1 VNRQIRRLGITLGL
15 LFTALFVNLN
25 YIQVVQA
32 DKLAHDPRNGR
43 IAFRD
48 FNRARGQILSAD
60 GAVLARSVPSSDQ
73 FKLLRQYPEN
83 QLFAHL
89 TGFFSFTYGSEG
101 VERQYNDDLAA
112 HRARNVTNLRQ
123 ILTAGEHPANV
134 TLTVSKQLQQVARDR
149 LGTRKGA
156 VVALDPRSGAVLAL
170 WSYPSYDPNPLA
182 AHDQQ
187 AVRAS
192 YDSFTK
198 DANEPLLPRAYR
210 RSYFP
215 GSTFKVVTSSA
226 VLDKAPELATRS
238 YPQLRQLALPQTTS
252 PLSNFG
258 GEQCGGVLPDL
269 LRVSCN
275 TGFAQIGLDLGADKL
290 VGEAQGFGF
299 SARPPLDL
307 PAAAASSFPATS
319 AFAHD
324 KPALAKSAIGQQDV
338 QATPLEMAL
347 VASAIANGGMIMK
360 PHVLGEIRDDQGNVV
375 RTAEP
380 QPWMR
385 ATSPETAAQV
395 RDFMVGVVQ
404 GGTATGAAIPG
415 VQVAAKTGTAQT
427 TGDNAHAWLVAFAPA
442 AAPTVAVAVIVESQ
456 PGLGDN
462 VTGGRVA
469 APIAKAVLQ
478 AALGRP

>member
-1 VNRQIRRLGITLGL
+1 VNRQIRRLGVVLAL

-48 FNRARGQILSAD
+48 FNRPRGQILSSD
-60 GAVLARSVPSSDQ
+60 GAVLARSVPSSGQ
-73 FKLLRQYPEN
+73 FKLLRQYPEG

-89 TGFFSFTYGSEG
+89 TGFFSFTYGNEG
-101 VERQYNDDLAA
+101 VEQHYNSDLAA
-112 HRARNVTNLRQ
+112 HRPTTVTNLKEV
-123 ILTAGEHPANV
+123 LTAGERTSNV
-134 TLTVSKQLQQVARDR
+134 TLSLSKKLQQVAADK
-149 LGTRKGA
+149 LGSRKGA

-170 WSYPSYDPNPLA
+170 WSYPSYDPNPLSS
-182 AHDQQ
+182 HDQQ
-187 AVRAS
+187 AVRSAH
-192 YDSFTK
+192 DALGK
-198 DANEPLLPRAYR
+198 DPAQPMLPRTFR

-215 GSTFKVVTSSA
+215 GSTFKVVTSA
-226 VLDKAPELATRS
+226 TVLDRAPELATRS
-238 YPQLRQLALPQTTS
+238 YPVLRQLPLPQSTS

-258 GEQCGGVLPDL
+258 GESCGGVLPDL
-269 LRVSCN
+269 LKVSCN
-275 TGFAQIGLDLGADKL
+275 TGFAQIGLDLGGDKL
-290 VGEAQGFGF
+290 SAEAKGFGF
-299 SARPPLDL
+299 DSRPPLDL
-307 PAAAASSFPATS
+307 PATATSFFPEAS

-347 VASAIANGGMIMK
+347 VASAIANGGVIMK
-360 PHVLGEIRDDQGNVV
+360 PHVMAEVRDDQGNVV
-375 RTAEP
+375 RTAKPES
-380 QPWMR
+380 WMQ
-385 ATSPETAAQV
+385 ATSPQTAAQV

-427 TGDNAHAWLVAFAPA
+427 EGDNAHAWLVAFAPA
-442 AAPTVAVAVIVESQ
+442 EAPTVAVAVIVESQ

-478 AALGRP
+478 AALGR